1 MEKVVARP
9 MVVCKEGHHV
19 VTDVR
24 SCVWGGREEGE
35 RAGTDTLAT
44 APTPILD
51 LFDMLARARTQKYIT
66 MAMLIATLLGCV

>member
-24 SCVWGGREEGE
+24 SCVWGGEG
-35 RAGTDTLAT
+35 RGAGTDTLAT